1 MKNIIKLF
9 LVAVAFALSCF
20 ASNGQEIRFKAY
32 RGSDGVPS
40 KGLDGV
46 FAWGPWTGRTA
57 DILIDL
63 TNEKVDIDD
72 RTLEILEKPK
82 KWIIKKDLKYVSF
95 ACTDETLNKF
105 NVKLYQY
112 DKGEFRIYVMEEK
125 TAVRYSVQYLD

>member
-1 MKNIIKLF
+1 M
-9 LVAVAFALSCF
+9 
-20 ASNGQEIRFKAY
+20 
-32 RGSDGVPS
+32 
-40 KGLDGV
+40 